1 MSEPIVTQ
9 QPPIVEPIE
18 DAATQLAK
26 LRPIHE
32 EVLAKASARKVK
44 IVEHES
50 TIAALQGQLSTAN
63 ETIKEVTIGGPLKA
77 MAASISISPELW
89 LEQFAKSHRLE
100 IVKGQLTV
108 LTADGKQVPFEREA
122 LIAHL
127 NADAH
132 PQSKVFKSI
141 TIVNRAS
148 GAAGVTGFP
157 GGKITTT
164 PAKFHFG
171 LK

>member
-1 MSEPIVTQ
+1 MSEPIEQ
-9 QPPIVEPIE
+9 PIVEPIE

-26 LRPIHE
+26 LRISHD
-32 EVLAKASARKVK
+32 EVIAKASARKVK
-44 IVEHES
+44 IVEHET
-50 TIAALQGQLSTAN
+50 TIAALQGQLATAN
-63 ETIKEVTIGGPLKA
+63 DTVREATINGPLKA

-89 LEQFAKSHRLE
+89 LEQFAKSHKLE
-100 IVKGQLTV
+100 LVKGQLTV

-127 NADAH
+127 SADAH
-132 PQSKVFKSI
+132 PQAKVFKSI

-148 GAAGVTGFP
+148 GAASTTGFP
-157 GGKITTT
+157 SGKSTTT

-171 LK
+171 LR

>member
-1 MSEPIVTQ
+1 MSEPIEQ
-9 QPPIVEPIE
+9 PIVEPIE

-50 TIAALQGQLSTAN
+50 TIAALQGQLTTAN
-63 ETIKEVTIGGPLKA
+63 DTIREVTINGPLKA
-77 MAASISISPELW
+77 MAALISISPELW
-89 LEQFAKSHRLE
+89 LEQFAKSHKLE
-100 IVKGQLTV
+100 LVKGQLTV
-108 LTADGKQVPFEREA
+108 IAADGKQVPFDRDS
-122 LIAHL
+122 LIAHF
-127 NADAH
+127 NADAN

-148 GAAGVTGFP
+148 GAAGVTGFQ
-157 GGKITTT
+157 GGKSTTT

-171 LK
+171 LR